1 MENKIKLYGVKWDV
15 TTAGPSPDNNK
26 RTEVF
31 FFGCD
36 KAINGNPCKGCFNH
50 ALWDNSIAT
59 FSYTIEDIVNNIKLH
74 ASNKYVTIGGG
85 EPMDRANS

>member
-1 MENKIKLYGVKWDV
+1 MEKIKLYGVKWDV
-15 TTAGPSPDNNK
+15 DTAGPSPDSNK

-31 FFGCD
+31 FFGCNR
-36 KAINGNPCKGCFNH
+36 AMQNNPCKGCFNK

-59 FSYTIEDIVNNIKLH
+59 ITHTPESIVNNIKLH

-85 EPMDRANS
+85 EPTDRANS